1 MKKYNSIGE
10 LLIEYRKINS
20 LSQSDFA
27 ANVNVDIRTVRRWE
41 QNISRVTQEK
51 EEEIVMETLL
61 PYQLILNLNAFVAIP
76 TYYDFELRKYSLT
89 SMSKILPKAD
99 WFKDQLEITTKRIR
113 IIDFD
118 FDIRY
123 IIRFLEL
130 KNNNSHLINRQVLYE
145 GVKLL
150 PELNLIITDDSGYY
164 AGHSFFLPITLSAY
178 EKLKDKKI
186 SKEQLT
192 IEDLANYK
200 TQDQS
205 IFFNYDTNADCN
217 DNFYYMNAAI
227 LTFFHNL
234 KNKNYIF
241 SFIVSRS
248 DNYEILQDAG
258 LEIIWEQDENH
269 KVPFRFWQGNFV
281 LFLSS

>member
-41 QNISRVTQEK
+41 QNFSRVTQEK

-89 SMSKILPKAD
+89 SMSKILPKVD
-99 WFKDQLEITTKRIR
+99 WFKNQLKITTKRIR
-113 IIDFD
+113 KIDFD

-130 KNNNSHLINRQVLYE
+130 KNNNSHLINRQVLAE
-145 GVKLL
+145 GIKLL

-164 AGHSFFLPITLSAY
+164 AGHSFFYRLLY
-178 EKLKDKKI
+178 LR
-186 SKEQLT
+186 
-192 IEDLANYK
+192 
-200 TQDQS
+200 
-205 IFFNYDTNADCN
+205 
-217 DNFYYMNAAI
+217 M
-227 LTFFHNL
+227 
-234 KNKNYIF
+234 KN
-241 SFIVSRS
+241 
-248 DNYEILQDAG
+248 
-258 LEIIWEQDENH
+258 
-269 KVPFRFWQGNFV
+269 
-281 LFLSS
+281 